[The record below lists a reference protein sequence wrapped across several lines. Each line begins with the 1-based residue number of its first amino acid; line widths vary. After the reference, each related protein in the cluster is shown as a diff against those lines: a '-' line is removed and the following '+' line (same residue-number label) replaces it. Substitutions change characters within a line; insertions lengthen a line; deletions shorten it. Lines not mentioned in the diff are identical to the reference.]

1 MFIFWLVVSLFVIY
15 GICYVLR
22 VSLDGWKN
30 WLLTAVCW
38 NAFTIVYPYIFGLFM
53 DTTPQN
59 NTESAFDV
67 LFWVS
72 VFFLFAFLFPAN
84 ARTTKS
90 GKRDKRYTKQ
100 QKEVDKWDAEI
111 SLHMFCTSALSLGG
125 YYLLRYFFF

>member
-1 MFIFWLVVSLFVIY
+1 MFEFWLVVSLLVI
-15 GICYVLR
+15 CSSLMVF
-22 VSLDGWKN
+22 LDGWKN
-30 WLLTAVCW
+30 WLLTAICLL
-38 NAFTIVYPYIFGLFM
+38 AFTIVYPHIFGLFM

-72 VFFLFAFLFPAN
+72 VFFLFAFLFPLD

-100 QKEVDKWDAEI
+100 QKEVDNWNAEF
-111 SLHMFCTSALSLGG
+111 SLHTFFTSALSLGG